1 MVFLEEA
8 VAHINEKMDALSNEK
23 NVVLWGAGE
32 NAVRIL
38 QYTKLLTLRQLC
50 IVDKRLHGQIFFGQI
65 VRKPE
70 DILWE
75 TIDAVVISAFVGTDE
90 IRTELAEKYAFKGLL
105 LSIHENLKVPFHKL
119 IQKKNSIW
127 EEHMIPILQKN
138 IEYKNLHEG
147 ERVFIL
153 CTGPSIS
160 EMELTRLKYEKTI
173 AVSGFYLHKDCPVI
187 MPDYYCAPTF
197 ENFLSPDLAA
207 EYLRVIQKAT
217 PQTRHFFSIHE
228 KQVIDKMREYGE
240 GGVNY
245 TAFANIPIYE
255 EWYDIDLT
263 RLVPSPQSVAV
274 MALEIALY
282 MGFGTIYL
290 LGTEHD
296 CLITKQYMHFYDY
309 SESIVSRNN
318 KFESAQGSS
327 EISFSKELAAT
338 YNLWEQY
345 KQIKRIAEERGTKIY
360 NATKGGILDVFERAD
375 FDTLF

>member
-8 VAHINEKMDALSNEK
+8 VDHINEKMDALSSEK

-32 NAVRIL
+32 NAVRLL
-38 QYTKLLTLRQLC
+38 QYTKLLTLCQLC

-75 TIDAVVISAFVGTDE
+75 TIDVVVISAFVGTDE
-90 IRTELAEKYAFKGLL
+90 IRMELEEKYAFKGLL
-105 LSIHENLKVPFHKL
+105 LSIHENLKVPFYKL

-127 EEHMIPILQKN
+127 EEYMIPVLQRN
-138 IEYKNLHEG
+138 NEYKNIHEG

-160 EMELTRLKYEKTI
+160 EMELTRLKDEKTI
-173 AVSGFYLHKDCPVI
+173 AVSGFYLHKDCQVI
-187 MPDYYCAPTF
+187 LPDYYCAPTF
-197 ENFLSPDLAA
+197 EKFLSPDLAA
-207 EYLRVIQKAT
+207 EYLRAIQKAT
-217 PQTRHFFSIHE
+217 PHTRHFFSIRE
-228 KQVIDKMREYGE
+228 KQVIDKMREYEE
-240 GGVNY
+240 GCVNY
-245 TAFANIPIYE
+245 IAFVNMSSYDA
-255 EWYDIDLT
+255 WYDIDLT
-263 RLVPSPQSVAV
+263 GLTPSPQSVAV
-274 MALEIALY
+274 MALEMALY

-309 SESIVSRNN
+309 NESIVSQNN
-318 KFESAQGSS
+318 KYENVQGSF
-327 EISFSKELAAT
+327 EIPFSQQLAST

-345 KQIKRIAEERGTKIY
+345 KQIKRIAEEKGTKIY
-360 NATKGGILDVFERAD
+360 NATKSGILDVFERVD